1 VLDEIL
7 QEYLEPRGHRRN
19 RRAVK
24 RKMSNFPR
32 KRRTD
37 KKSPSVDIQKAIR
50 VLK

>member
-1 VLDEIL
+1 VLAEIL
-7 QEYLEPRGHRRN
+7 QECLEPRGHRRN

-37 KKSPSVDIQKAIR
+37 KRLPSVEIVKAIR
-50 VLK
+50 ILK